1 MKLLLSFLFLS
12 FSTSLISQETIMYEG
27 KEYFIYPS
35 WADDS
40 PSINSWNQR
49 GSLGHF
55 DRRFLYEIQLEIIPN
70 FTSLQDGEYIMFH
83 YSKRKIQPACFFQLE
98 NNLVEGKAIWLNKKQ
113 DILASQH
120 YKKGI
125 KEGEETLFSDNGN
138 LFEHC
143 FYKNGI
149 LDQEYERYYWDSQQL
164 QFNVNYDN
172 GQSTELVMFE
182 KNGQLKKK
190 EFQKDSL
197 FITERYKSGKLNQRV
212 LAGLSGDFLSS
223 TYFFDSRQKSDSL
236 YFENSPNSYYYHHP
250 IVIHYFLDSMLQIEE
265 VTVGQE
271 GSIKRS
277 VFHPNGNK
285 KVDLY
290 MLVESDYGCG
300 YDSRVHYGSAIEG
313 IYFDTIFNPDGSV
326 NQILNEK
333 VTNSSRIYHFEE
345 SSNNKKWSLNQNLNF
360 INGEISDSYVESFD
374 KKGNFNWS
382 IRDINFNF
390 LDTTEKDTILL
401 YEKRKGASFYKE
413 FWVKNDSRIYFEGEN
428 RYSNGLKKEFV
439 TGYYKNNQE
448 YEYSIKNDNNL
459 PTYQTNLHLIFNPEG
474 KQILK
479 DSAGRISLDGEYLD
493 GYFKFNSKN
502 EYYDLDDM
510 KWLNHSKEFNLKQIV
525 TPNNFGSLKDLSY
538 ESWLPVAGYFKDGY
552 QDSIWKFKL
561 RYGKNKTTVKYKNG
575 KLNGTTEHKLSTFEA
590 NNIKYSNDEYYN
602 YKEVAYSQ
610 LVKNCKETKTY
621 KNDTLIQSITR
632 YKNGLIYSFN
642 NYENSSISTYKLTPT
657 GDTIDVSNKIGDT
670 LHTRYYNQSGLTRHN
685 KVCKNYCLIQKF
697 EDGIITEKR
706 TYLNNEYVGV
716 STFRNLHL
724 NTIRKD
730 NYDKG
735 IINPDPN
742 PFRRSSFVNSTPIKS
757 NSIPKTKFYKDDL
770 LEYEG
775 YCNYHSYQES
785 SNFYLINTV
794 YFDTEKPKFK
804 FFVDTSETNTNWLK
818 EYYYNGNL
826 KAEAS
831 KFHPTSSINCDE
843 EPELKFDYIPYNF
856 WTRDGKQ
863 TVTDGTGYI
872 FYKNEGTPVFEGQLQ
887 DSIKVGTW
895 KYYDGNGN
903 LNEFGKYVDGEKDG
917 VWYSGDLK
925 HIHFLEECLDAN
937 NPNYEKTKS
946 RLENE
951 VKINVIIYKDG
962 QALQRSFF
970 EN

>member
-1 MKLLLSFLFLS
+1 M
-12 FSTSLISQETIMYEG
+12 
-27 KEYFIYPS
+27 
-35 WADDS
+35 
-40 PSINSWNQR
+40 
-49 GSLGHF
+49 
-55 DRRFLYEIQLEIIPN
+55 N
-70 FTSLQDGEYIMFH
+70 FE
-83 YSKRKIQPACFFQLE
+83 
-98 NNLVEGKAIWLNKKQ
+98 
-113 DILASQH
+113 
-120 YKKGI
+120 
-125 KEGEETLFSDNGN
+125 
-138 LFEHC
+138 
-143 FYKNGI
+143 
-149 LDQEYERYYWDSQQL
+149 
-164 QFNVNYDN
+164 
-172 GQSTELVMFE
+172 
-182 KNGQLKKK
+182 
-190 EFQKDSL
+190 
-197 FITERYKSGKLNQRV
+197 
-212 LAGLSGDFLSS
+212 
-223 TYFFDSRQKSDSL
+223 
-236 YFENSPNSYYYHHP
+236 
-250 IVIHYFLDSMLQIEE
+250 
-265 VTVGQE
+265 
-271 GSIKRS
+271 
-277 VFHPNGNK
+277 
-285 KVDLY
+285 
-290 MLVESDYGCG
+290 
-300 YDSRVHYGSAIEG
+300 
-313 IYFDTIFNPDGSV
+313 
-326 NQILNEK
+326 
-333 VTNSSRIYHFEE
+333 
-345 SSNNKKWSLNQNLNF
+345 
-360 INGEISDSYVESFD
+360 
-374 KKGNFNWS
+374 
-382 IRDINFNF
+382 
-390 LDTTEKDTILL
+390 
-401 YEKRKGASFYKE
+401 
-413 FWVKNDSRIYFEGEN
+413 IYFEGEN

-575 KLNGTTEHKLSTFEA
+575 KLNGTREHKLSTFEA
-590 NNIKYSNDEYYN
+590 NTIKYSNDEYYN

-730 NYDKG
+730 NYDQR

-775 YCNYHSYQES
+775 YCNYYSYQES
-785 SNFYLINTV
+785 SNFFLINTV

-937 NPNYEKTKS
+937 NPDYEKTKS

-951 VKINVIIYKDG
+951 ISIYN
-962 QALQRSFF
+962 LQRWSSSTEIIFRKLILIVTNLSLGRLTHKTKEMNRKEYNKCVDAHADGLYRFMLKNIGRTDDAQDIVQDVFLKLWEKVDTVDF
-970 EN
+970 EKAKSYLFTAAFRTMLDRIKKKKPVSTETVLHSWSRTTAVNTAM